1 MEKLRLIQDE
11 PDLTSELFQFE
22 RFSTQLESFIVDPNT
37 STPFNVGIHDEWGGG
52 KTSLIRRTYEQI
64 RRKKLEQEQNEKSP
78 YNNLEVVWFDAWEY
92 ERTDPVLALM
102 TRIAS
107 CYAGR
112 DKQRFKRIATGLL
125 LVFSDMALRAHTN
138 LTLDDV
144 KNRFESMVKEI
155 PTITS
160 RLEDMVAGGRLIV
173 FIDDLDRCII
183 ENALGILEAVKLF
196 LNAKG
201 VIFVI
206 AVDMTKLERAWELRY
221 HGSSTGVQ
229 EGREHVDKIF
239 QLKLSLPPKEIP
251 DLIVYVENLS
261 NSLPEQIRELIV
273 DGCKP
278 NPRKIKRV
286 LNLIYFIC
294 SDLEEEKF
302 KEYLPA
308 VVIWCIAT
316 TVYPEL
322 SRILSRDPSPIVIL
336 SFMAYHLEIHEA
348 LVRSSQEI
356 SDLASGK
363 TGTMSLSVDRW
374 KSDNNPVI
382 KSEDIHPSVMECL
395 EYIHGNRQAFYF
407 LKAIAKYYSV
417 FVPKEVEESKIIE
430 YGERILKEKFE
441 ELDPLFWGVIHRAGL
456 VA

>member
-11 PDLTSELFQFE
+11 PDLASELFQFK
-22 RFSTQLESFIVDPNT
+22 RFSSQLESFIVDSNT
-37 STPFNVGIHDEWGGG
+37 STPFTIGIHDEWGGG

-64 RRKKLEQEQNEKSP
+64 EGKKSN
-78 YNNLEVVWFDAWEY
+78 YDNLEVIWFDAWEY

-102 TRIAS
+102 ERIAL
-107 CYAGR
+107 CYSGKG
-112 DKQRFKRIATGLL
+112 KQRFKRIATGLL

-138 LTLDDV
+138 LTLDEI
-144 KNRFESMVKEI
+144 KRRFESTVKEI

-160 RLEDMVAGGRLIV
+160 RLEDMIAGGRLIV

-183 ENALGILEAVKLF
+183 ENALGILEAIKLF

-229 EGREHVDKIF
+229 EGREHVNKIF
-239 QLKLSLPPKEIP
+239 QLKLSLPPKETSDIEE
-251 DLIVYVENLS
+251 YVKVLS
-261 NSLPEQIRELIV
+261 NSLPEGIRELV
-273 DGCKP
+273 VNGCKP

-286 LNLIYFIC
+286 LNLIYFVC
-294 SDLEEEKF
+294 SDLEEDKF
-302 KEYLPA
+302 EEYLPA

-322 SRILSRDPSPIVIL
+322 SKIIGRNSFSLVIA
-336 SFMAYHLEIHEA
+336 SFLAYHFERHEFLA
-348 LVRSSQEI
+348 ERMEQIRNTSTGKDNAVNISGELPTSITISSKNLV
-356 SDLASGK
+356 
-363 TGTMSLSVDRW
+363 
-374 KSDNNPVI
+374 
-382 KSEDIHPSVMECL
+382 PSVMATI
-395 EYIHGNRQAFYF
+395 EYMYNNNQAFYF
-407 LKAIAKYYSV
+407 FRAIAKFYSICI
-417 FVPKEVEESKIIE
+417 PEEKVESASKQDKDRVLSNKAAE
-430 YGERILKEKFE
+430 FE
-441 ELDPLFWGVIHRAGL
+441 PLFRYVVHKAGL